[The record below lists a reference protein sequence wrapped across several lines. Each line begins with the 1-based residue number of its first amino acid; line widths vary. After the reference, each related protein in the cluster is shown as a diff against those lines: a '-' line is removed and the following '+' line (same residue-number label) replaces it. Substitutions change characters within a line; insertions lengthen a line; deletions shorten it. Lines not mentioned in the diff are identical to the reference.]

1 MERCPVCAQT
11 HLRLSSNEGIVPIAM
26 ARTFDQMA
34 GKLRIPT
41 KMPSKMKL
49 VAVEMTD
56 TEP

>member
-1 MERCPVCAQT
+1 
-11 HLRLSSNEGIVPIAM
+11 M